1 MVPVV
6 EILGFTLPIEPIF
19 VLLAFYMGSELGAQA
34 LRSWAPASGD
44 DWAKAFGSATLIGF
58 VVMLMGA
65 RLAYAVT
72 RADLYMAEPGLLL
85 SLHPTALAIGPG
97 LILGILAALWM
108 LQRRGVPLTRSADA
122 AAITAACALTIL
134 SLGDFFSGDAYGLPT
149 QMPWAVEM
157 WGASRHPVQLYV
169 AVALLAVTAWLWM
182 QRRAGSA
189 GQTFWRFVALY
200 SLCLLVFDGF
210 RADSPTWLGF
220 RTIQIAA
227 LMTALAAMYVLRS
240 YGRLVAVSEP
250 GPTQ

>member
-6 EILGFTLPIEPIF
+6 EILGYTLPIAPLF

-34 LRSWAPASGD
+34 IRSWGAGFGD

-58 VVMLMGA
+58 VVMLIGA
-65 RLAYAVT
+65 RLAYAMT
-72 RADLYMAEPGLLL
+72 RADLYVAEPGLLL
-85 SLHPTALAIGPG
+85 SLRPTALAIGPG

-108 LQRRGVPLTRSADA
+108 LQRRGVPLARSADA
-122 AAITAACALTIL
+122 AAIAAACALTIL

-149 QMPWAVEM
+149 QVPWAVEM

-169 AVALLAVTAWLWM
+169 AIVLLVMTVWLWM

-200 SLCLLVFDGF
+200 SLCQLFFDGF

-220 RTIQIAA
+220 RTIQIVA
-227 LMTALAAMYVLRS
+227 LVTALAAMYVLAN
-240 YGRLVAVSEP
+240 YGRVVAVSEP
-250 GPTQ
+250 GPTK